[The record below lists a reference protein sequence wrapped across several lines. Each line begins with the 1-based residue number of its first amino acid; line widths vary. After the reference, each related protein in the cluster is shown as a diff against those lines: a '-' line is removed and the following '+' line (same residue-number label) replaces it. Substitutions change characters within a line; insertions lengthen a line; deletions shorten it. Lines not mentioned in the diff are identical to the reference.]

1 MAKNKQNKKIEEEN
15 KLPKKY
21 LYLMRGL
28 FIFTALV
35 IFYVYGKYYNG
46 FNKLWNNLQNA
57 TIVLKYVL
65 IFFIIFLVI
74 FVLWNWK
81 KKKDK
86 EYDSADILEKQ
97 DDLENLKDKQYLE
110 DLKQANGASNG
121 LKYLVLFVVFI
132 FALLVFCS
140 LLDFFLPLAVLYIAL
155 FIIYVIVIKVFE
167 ILYNK
172 K

>member
-1 MAKNKQNKKIEEEN
+1 MAKNKENKKIEEKN
-15 KLPKKY
+15 ILPKKY
-21 LYLMRGL
+21 LYLIRGL

-86 EYDSADILEKQ
+86 EYSAESIVESSN
-97 DDLENLKDKQYLE
+97 DLELLKDKQYLE

-121 LKYLVLFVVFI
+121 
-132 FALLVFCS
+132 
-140 LLDFFLPLAVLYIAL
+140 
-155 FIIYVIVIKVFE
+155 
-167 ILYNK
+167 
-172 K
+172 